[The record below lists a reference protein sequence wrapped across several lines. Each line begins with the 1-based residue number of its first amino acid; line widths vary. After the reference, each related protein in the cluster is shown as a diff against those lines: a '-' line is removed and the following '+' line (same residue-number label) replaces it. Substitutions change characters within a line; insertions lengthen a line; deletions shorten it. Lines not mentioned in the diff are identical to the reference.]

1 MFDAPDNNLSYSA
14 RERSTTAPQSL
25 TLLNAEEVLAAAART
40 AERLTEA
47 ADSPEGRVTLA
58 YRLIIGR
65 PPTAVE
71 RRLSVEFLAR
81 SPLSELC
88 RGLFNLNAF
97 VYVD

>member
-1 MFDAPDNNLSYSA
+1 
-14 RERSTTAPQSL
+14 
-25 TLLNAEEVLAAAART
+25 
-40 AERLTEA
+40 
-47 ADSPEGRVTLA
+47 
-58 YRLIIGR
+58 
-65 PPTAVE
+65 VE